1 MSVSLIIEILAT
13 CCSLIYIIF
22 LMKEKIIC
30 WPFGIAGSLLS
41 IYLFIDAKLYSEA
54 VLFLFYVAMGIWGWL
69 RWHQRAATDANP
81 IIQWIPKTH
90 LWGIIAASS
99 FALITAHSFQ
109 TFTDAERPYLDA
121 FTTAFS
127 FLATYMQVTKVLEN
141 WFYWIVLNLVSIWL
155 YQDRSLDI
163 YAAVVVVYSA
173 LSVWG
178 FINWRNA
185 YRQQTPISL

>member
-1 MSVSLIIEILAT
+1 MAISLIIEIIAT
-13 CCSLIYIIF
+13 CCSLTYIIL
-22 LMKEKIIC
+22 LMKQKVIC

-69 RWHQRAATDANP
+69 RWQQRSAADHNP
-81 IIQWIPKTH
+81 IITWQLTYH

-99 FALITAHSFQ
+99 FALISAYGFQ
-109 TFTDAERPYLDA
+109 TYTDAERPYLDA

-141 WFYWIVLNLVSIWL
+141 WFYWVVLNLVSIGL
-155 YQDRSLDI
+155 YQDRALDI
-163 YAAVVVVYSA
+163 YAMVALVYGV
-173 LSVWG
+173 LSVSG
-178 FINWRNA
+178 LISWRNA
-185 YRQQTPISL
+185 YQQQALSN